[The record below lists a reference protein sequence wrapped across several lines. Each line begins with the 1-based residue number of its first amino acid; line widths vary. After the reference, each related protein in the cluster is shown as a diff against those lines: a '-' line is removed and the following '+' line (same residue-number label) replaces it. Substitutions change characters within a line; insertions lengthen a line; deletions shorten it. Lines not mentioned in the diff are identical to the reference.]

1 MLNVRRLE
9 SSLAALA
16 LAQIGVEPVMQ
27 AIKEA
32 KLNGK
37 ISKIQAQR
45 LRAKVK
51 SISTLPEMFEESDC
65 IVELNTKVKQAVQS
79 YR

>member
-1 MLNVRRLE
+1 MLNVKRLE

-27 AIKEA
+27 SITEA
-32 KLNGK
+32 KLSGK
-37 ISKIQAQR
+37 ISKLQAQR
-45 LRAKVK
+45 LKAKVK

-65 IVELNTKVKQAVQS
+65 IVELDAKVKQAVQS